1 VSDQFPEFDKKMDL
15 DNDAY
20 FLFSQD
26 YEDIVTKFFENIKWD
41 GKVLIFQQRMQFL
54 K

>member
-1 VSDQFPEFDKKMDL
+1 MDL

-26 YEDIVTKFFENIKWD
+26 YEDIVLTKFENIKWD

>member
-1 VSDQFPEFDKKMDL
+1 MDL

-20 FLFSQD
+20 FFF
-26 YEDIVTKFFENIKWD
+26 YEDIVLTKFFENIKWD
-41 GKVLIFQQRMQFL
+41 GSANISARMQFL